1 MSQLDNL
8 KEQFKAL
15 GTKISQ
21 QIQESPTYTQAQ
33 DRFENLSPSG
43 QKLALIGGVL
53 LVLFMLLFFPFSNLS
68 DSQTT
73 LSQFEE
79 KRSLI
84 RDLFKTYRESSAAL
98 SIATPPNYELLR
110 SNVESI
116 IARADLTPEQNLGS
130 IEITAEGNL
139 IPQNLV
145 THALQVKLAKLNL
158 KQIVDIGSGLVGIS
172 ESVKMKDM
180 QIIAN
185 SQDTRYFDVS
195 YKLYSLKVP
204 EPQVEALPET
214 PETKKGNRGSDK

>member
-1 MSQLDNL
+1 
-8 KEQFKAL
+8 
-15 GTKISQ
+15 
-21 QIQESPTYTQAQ
+21 
-33 DRFENLSPSG
+33 
-43 QKLALIGGVL
+43 LATIGGGL
-53 LVLFMLLFFPFSNLS
+53 LVLFMLLFFPLSNLS

-73 LSQFEE
+73 LSLFEE

-84 RDLFKTYRESSAAL
+84 RDLFKTYRESSATPN
-98 SIATPPNYELLR
+98 IATPPNYELLR

-116 IARADLTPEQNLGS
+116 ISRADLTPEQNLGS

-180 QIIAN
+180 QITAN

-204 EPQVEALPET
+204 EPQVEAPPET
-214 PETKKGNRGSDK
+214 PETKKGSRGSDK